1 MKEQMDKQDKQL
13 KALSAAT
20 KEAMDELE
28 AKRTKNTNYIK
39 EFFEWANL
47 VRKKLSKHLN
57 QEKTMN
63 KVNQMRNYL
72 KYLLIE
78 NDAQIEIIGQG
89 ESLVQEEADFSF
101 ERNGKHYFVTITD
114 VSHRK
119 PS

>member
-1 MKEQMDKQDKQL
+1 
-13 KALSAAT
+13 
-20 KEAMDELE
+20 
-28 AKRTKNTNYIK
+28 
-39 EFFEWANL
+39 
-47 VRKKLSKHLN
+47 
-57 QEKTMN
+57 MN

-101 ERNGKHYFVTITD
+101 ERMGHSYFVSITD

>member
-1 MKEQMDKQDKQL
+1 
-13 KALSAAT
+13 
-20 KEAMDELE
+20 
-28 AKRTKNTNYIK
+28 
-39 EFFEWANL
+39 
-47 VRKKLSKHLN
+47 
-57 QEKTMN
+57 MN

>member
-63 KVNQMRNYL
+63 RVNQMRDYL
-72 KYLLIE
+72 TYLLTQ
-78 NDAQIEIIGQG
+78 NDTEIQITGQG
-89 ESLVQEEADFSF
+89 ESLIQEEADFSF
-101 ERNGKHYFVTITD
+101 ERMGHSYFVSITD